1 MTNPTICPGKAKI
14 DNGMQSYQSSKIRSV
29 VVINR
34 YRPHALIKERSKDWV
49 EYIQND
55 EEVSYQPNTWFLQ
68 LSFVTCETVHRNI
81 VTLTLFIQC
90 CCHQQQFKI
99 QEKKRSRRVRAGST
113 VLPFTFET
121 HDFFFKFITLLLLPP
136 AAIKNSWKKNP
147 HNPPYK
153 VITIQSF
160 FFQLETQYIIRKFSS
175 KLFLKTQNCAFFK
188 KVKKSVFK
196 YKKCV
201 ALKQGPYL
209 FTFQWNHNN
218 THDEVKCEL
227 QKTLYET

>member
-55 EEVSYQPNTWFLQ
+55 EEVSDQPNTWFLQ

-160 FFQLETQYIIRKFSS
+160 FFPIRN
-175 KLFLKTQNCAFFK
+175 TVHNK
-188 KVKKSVFK
+188 KI
-196 YKKCV
+196 
-201 ALKQGPYL
+201 Q
-209 FTFQWNHNN
+209 
-218 THDEVKCEL
+218 
-227 QKTLYET
+227 YETIFENTELCIF